1 MTPRGWSA
9 CNPCQTVVVL
19 STTVVLQVYSNKALD
34 ASIKGN
40 INEGAATEEV

>member
-9 CNPCQTVVVL
+9 CNPCQTVVLL
-19 STTVVLQVYSNKALD
+19 STTVVLQVYSNKDLD
-34 ASIKGN
+34 ASIKGD